1 MNRPIYHT
9 SRSRRAPIKDILL
22 SEAVDGFTMACNARK
37 LSENTITDYSR
48 TLRRF
53 LVHVGNS
60 PIRDI
65 TSAQIAAFLAAQ
77 PWSEKTVLNYHIGL
91 AALWTWAMR
100 EDYVDK
106 HIVRMTPR
114 PRPRKLV
121 IEPFTEQEIRALLAS
136 CRGKTAARNRAVI
149 LLLLDTG
156 VRATELC
163 ELKFS
168 DIDMQRRQ
176 IRVLGKGNKERLS
189 PFSDPTEQA
198 LFDHL
203 LAEHVKGTGERPFQ
217 FNRNSLAHLMQRI
230 GNAAGVH
237 DCHPHRFRH
246 TFAVAYLR
254 NGGDVFSLQEILGH
268 STMETVKI
276 YLKIAQVDID
286 QAHRRASPVANW
298 NL

>member
-1 MNRPIYHT
+1 M
-9 SRSRRAPIKDILL
+9 
-22 SEAVDGFTMACNARK
+22 MACNARK
-37 LSENTITDYSR
+37 LSQNTIIDYQR
-48 TLRRF
+48 TIRRF
-53 LVHVGNS
+53 LAHVGDS
-60 PIRDI
+60 PIHDI
-65 TSAQIAAFLAAQ
+65 TSAQISAFLAAQ

-91 AALWTWAMR
+91 AALWTWAIR
-100 EDYVDK
+100 EGYADK

-163 ELKFS
+163 ELKYS

-189 PFSDPTEQA
+189 PFSETTEQA
-198 LFDHL
+198 LFGHL
-203 LAEHVKGTGERPFQ
+203 LAEHIKGTGERPFQ
-217 FNRNSLAHLMQRI
+217 FNRNSLAHLMKRV
-230 GNAAGVH
+230 GNNAGVH
-237 DCHPHRFRH
+237 TCHPHRFRH

-286 QAHRRASPVANW
+286 QAHRKASPVANW